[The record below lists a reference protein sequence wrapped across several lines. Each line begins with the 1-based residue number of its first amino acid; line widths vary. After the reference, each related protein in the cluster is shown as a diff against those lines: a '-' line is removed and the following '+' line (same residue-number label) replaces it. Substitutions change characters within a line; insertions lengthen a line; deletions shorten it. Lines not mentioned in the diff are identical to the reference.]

1 METAWFIIVTVMLAM
16 YVVLDGFDFGVGM
29 VYPFIARTEVE
40 RRTVLTAIGPVWN
53 ANEVWLIAAGAVL
66 FFAYPKAYA
75 AGFSGF
81 YLALILVL
89 WLLIFRGLAVELR
102 GQVDHMLWRQA
113 WDAAFTIS
121 SVLLAMVFGTAL
133 GNLIRGVPL
142 NQEGYFFVPLW
153 TDFQPGSTPGI
164 LDWFTVLLGLTSA
177 VILAFHGANY
187 LVMKTEGLLYQRAV
201 EAAKILGWVSAG
213 YTALTVMAV
222 PMVQPSL
229 ALNFS
234 RNPVVYLA
242 PLIGAIALGYSL
254 YFRLRGRDTSAFLAS
269 STFIFLMLVSVM
281 FGMYPYILVSTTD
294 RAFSLTV
301 FNASTDSYGL
311 AAGIG
316 WFGVGFVLILAYQVY
331 LHSQFLG
338 KTRSDDAH

>member
-1 METAWFIIVTVMLAM
+1 
-16 YVVLDGFDFGVGM
+16 LDGFDFGVGM
-29 VYPFIARTEVE
+29 VYPFVARTEAE
-40 RRTVLTAIGPVWN
+40 RRTVLASIGPVWN

-75 AGFSGF
+75 SGFSGF

-102 GQVDHMLWRQA
+102 PQVDHVLWRQA
-113 WDAAFTIS
+113 WDTAFTLS
-121 SVLLAMVFGTAL
+121 SMLLAMVFGTAL

-142 NQEGYFFVPLW
+142 NQDGYFFVPLW

-164 LDWFTVLLGLTSA
+164 LDWFTVLLGLSSA
-177 VILAFHGANY
+177 VIHGANY

-201 EAAKILGWVSAG
+201 AAAKLLGWVSAG

-222 PMVQPSL
+222 PLVQPSL

-254 YFRLRGRDTSAFLAS
+254 YFRLRRRDTSAFLAS
-269 STFIFLMLVSVM
+269 SMFIFLMLVSVM
-281 FGMYPYILVSTTD
+281 FGMYPYILLSTTD
-294 RAFSLTV
+294 RAFSMTV

-311 AAGIG
+311 TAGIG
-316 WFGVGFVLILAYQVY
+316 WFVGGFLLILAYQIY

-338 KTRSDDAH
+338 KTQADDSH